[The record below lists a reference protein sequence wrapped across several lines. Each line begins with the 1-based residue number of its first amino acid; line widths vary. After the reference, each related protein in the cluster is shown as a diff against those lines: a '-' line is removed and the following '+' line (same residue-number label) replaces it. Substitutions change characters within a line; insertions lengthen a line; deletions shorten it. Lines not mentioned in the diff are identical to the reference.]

1 MKKKGFTLIELLA
14 VILILAIIALILIP
28 AISKIIESARDAAN
42 KRSVEGYVGDL
53 NYAIMEKV
61 LVEKNANMYDGTGVT
76 EFPGLDYNDV
86 LECASY
92 DIKDGV
98 VQYAESCTRK
108 DGEWASFVLEKMENG
123 HHFITIELV
132 KVL

>member
-28 AISKIIESARDAAN
+28 TVSKIIESARDAAN

-86 LECASY
+86 LECDLY

-108 DGEWASFVLEKMENG
+108 DGEWASF
-123 HHFITIELV
+123 
-132 KVL
+132 